1 MPVIKL
7 TTESSRSEA
16 MLHAQR
22 WMHKMV
28 RYAEGRTGKV
38 VDLSLDGKRLC
49 IRRETVRG
57 RDSERDI
64 IWVDTKDVEIVDV
77 RKM

>member
-7 TTESSRSEA
+7 TTESSRSES
-16 MLHAQR
+16 MLYEQR

-28 RYAEGRTGKV
+28 RYDEGRTGKV
-38 VDLSLDGKRLC
+38 IDLNRDGTRLC
-49 IRRETVRG
+49 VRRETVRG

-64 IWVDTKDVEIVDV
+64 IWVNAKDVEIVDI
-77 RKM
+77 RKS